1 MIDNYNIQPQ
11 NIQHMRFAFFL
22 LFSLF
27 FCLPT
32 QNLQAQKMNNKKLHK
47 VLTELSDTIAGEKGY
62 WQLAYREL
70 PMLVLTDEKH
80 NRMRIVTPITL
91 VKDLDKA
98 ILRKALEAN
107 FHTALDVKYAISED
121 RVWSVFI
128 HPLKEL
134 SDNQVKD
141 AVKQVYSAA
150 VTFGITY
157 TSTDLSFPSK

>member
-1 MIDNYNIQPQ
+1 
-11 NIQHMRFAFFL
+11 MRFAFLFALTL
-22 LFSLF
+22 LLGFS
-27 FCLPT
+27 T
-32 QNLQAQKMNNKKLHK
+32 QEIQAQKMNNKKLHK
-47 VLTELSDTIAGEKGY
+47 VLTSVSDTIAGENGY
-62 WQLAYREL
+62 WQLSHREL

-80 NRMRIVTPITL
+80 NRMRIITPITL

-107 FHTALDVKYAISED
+107 FHTALDVKYAISEG

-134 SDNQVKD
+134 SDAQVKD

-157 TSTDLSFPSK
+157 TSTDLSFPSN

>member
-1 MIDNYNIQPQ
+1 
-11 NIQHMRFAFFL
+11 MRFAFLFALTL
-22 LFSLF
+22 L

-32 QNLQAQKMNNKKLHK
+32 QEIQAQKMNNKKLHK
-47 VLTELSDTIAGEKGY
+47 VLTSVSDTIAGENGY
-62 WQLAYREL
+62 WQLSYREL

-80 NRMRIVTPITL
+80 NRMRIITPITL

-107 FHTALDVKYAISED
+107 FHTALDVKYAISEG

-134 SDNQVKD
+134 SDVQEEIE
-141 AVKQVYSAA
+141 AQLP
-150 VTFGITY
+150 
-157 TSTDLSFPSK
+157 LSLESSRY